1 MQEINRVDESE
12 KVTAAEEEQV
22 GTLHSVPS
30 DQSGNDA
37 DEERRRYDDD

>member
-1 MQEINRVDESE
+1 MQEIGRVESE
-12 KVTAAEEEQV
+12 KVAAAAEEEQV